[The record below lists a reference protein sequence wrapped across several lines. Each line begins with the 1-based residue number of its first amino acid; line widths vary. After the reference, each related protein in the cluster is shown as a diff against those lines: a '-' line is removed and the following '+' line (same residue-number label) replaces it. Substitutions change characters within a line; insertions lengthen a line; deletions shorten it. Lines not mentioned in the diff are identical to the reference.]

1 LQFASK
7 KDDTAAKFPPSGGN
21 AKITIRSLLQRTK
34 AEIGA
39 LAS

>member
-1 LQFASK
+1 MQFASRE
-7 KDDTAAKFPPSGGN
+7 DDTATKFPPPGGN
-21 AKITIRSLLQRTK
+21 AKIKIRSLLQRTK